1 MYFYWLGKK
10 REIISKMKFGETFT
24 EYLHGDRG
32 IFLQKWSHIE
42 YKRLKK
48 VLKTCRR
55 CKVSGNN
62 WEEEENQLGED
73 EFTQSTQLYESC
85 PCKC

>member
-1 MYFYWLGKK
+1 MGGKK
-10 REIISKMKFGETFT
+10 EREIISKMKFGETFT
-24 EYLHGDRG
+24 EYLRGDRER
-32 IFLQKWSHIE
+32 FLQKCSHIE

-62 WEEEENQLGED
+62 GEEEETQLGED
-73 EFTQSTQLYESC
+73 EFTQSTQSYESC